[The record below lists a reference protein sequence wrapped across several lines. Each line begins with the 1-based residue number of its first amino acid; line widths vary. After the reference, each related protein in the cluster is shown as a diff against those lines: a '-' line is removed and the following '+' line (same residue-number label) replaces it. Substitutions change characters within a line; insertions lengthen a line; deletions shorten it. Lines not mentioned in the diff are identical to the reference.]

1 MQSVEPNKLGARG
14 IWLSKS
20 DRYVAQIRVMGKLR
34 YLGSFDTVDDA
45 KAAYKKAAKKH
56 FGEFAQT

>member
-1 MQSVEPNKLGARG
+1 
-14 IWLSKS
+14 
-20 DRYVAQIRVMGKLR
+20 MGKLR

-45 KAAYKKAAKKH
+45 KAAYEKAAKKH